1 MDNNTER
8 NSDTDT
14 NTESSNSRQQNQTQT
29 DIRAVINE
37 VRGEHQTIMTILQT
51 INRELAELQ
60 VRINAMNRATDN
72 TNNNR
77 DNSND
82 ESKKD
87 KT

>member
-51 INRELAELQ
+51 INRELAALQ
-60 VRINAMNRATDN
+60 VRINAIHRAVDN

-82 ESKKD
+82 ESKKN
-87 KT
+87 KR